1 MRTLGFTAFMTLL
14 GVAASSCGSQSHT
27 EEGDARTIEMREG
40 AGGAGGAGG
49 MSGLLEIAPPQE
61 EVAPPQDEVAPPQE
75 ETAPPQE
82 AAPPQDEV
90 APPQA
95 EADEPQEEAAATEAP
110 VALPGST
117 EGCPDGMVRVEG
129 EYCPAVVQECLE
141 YHPEWTK
148 RHGEPGVAARC
159 LRFREPSRCV
169 AKKTESLSFCMDR
182 YEYPNVPGEVPHTLT
197 SWEQAANL
205 CAAQGKRLCT
215 EAEFN
220 FACEGPEMLPYV
232 YGYERDAETCN
243 QDREYRF
250 PDHSQRLLHHA
261 ACQQNERCA
270 AELARLDGREPAGS
284 RAECASWAGVF
295 DLNGNVNEWVVRTDQ
310 KAPYRSGLKGGWW
323 GPIRSQCRPMTTF
336 HKEDDYGYEVGFRC
350 CADAEAPAAE

>member
-1 MRTLGFTAFMTLL
+1 MRILGFTVTTLL
-14 GVAASSCGSQSHT
+14 GVAALSCGSHLDT
-27 EEGDARTIEMREG
+27 ERANARTV
-40 AGGAGGAGG
+40 
-49 MSGLLEIAPPQE
+49 EIH
-61 EVAPPQDEVAPPQE
+61 EVPAQVSEPAQVASWQMETDELPTDDP
-75 ETAPPQE
+75 TT
-82 AAPPQDEV
+82 
-90 APPQA
+90 
-95 EADEPQEEAAATEAP
+95 TEAP
-110 VALPGST
+110 VTLPGST
-117 EGCPDGMVRVEG
+117 EGCPGGMVRVEG

-169 AKKTESLSFCMDR
+169 AKKNESLSFCMDR
-182 YEYPNVPGEVPHTLT
+182 YEYPNVPGELPRTLT
-197 SWEQAANL
+197 SWEQAAGL
-205 CAAQGKRLCT
+205 CEAQGKRLCT

-220 FACEGPEMLPYV
+220 FACEGPEALPYA

-243 QDREYRF
+243 QDRDYVF
-250 PDHSQRLLHHA
+250 PDHTQRLLHYE

-270 AELARLDGREPAGS
+270 AEVARLDGREPAGA
-284 RAECASWAGVF
+284 RAACASWAGVF

-350 CADAEAPAAE
+350 CSDVEPQAASESG

>member
-1 MRTLGFTAFMTLL
+1 MRTLGFTVLTLL
-14 GVAASSCGSQSHT
+14 GVAAYGCGSHSDT
-27 EEGDARTIEMREG
+27 EGGDARSVEIRDLSAE
-40 AGGAGGAGG
+40 
-49 MSGLLEIAPPQE
+49 MSGASQ
-61 EVAPPQDEVAPPQE
+61 A
-75 ETAPPQE
+75 
-82 AAPPQDEV
+82 

-95 EADEPQEEAAATEAP
+95 ETPPAQAETQPAQAEAQPATDGPLQTDTDGPLAEPTASEAAA
-110 VALPGST
+110 ALPGRT
-117 EGCPDGMVRVEG
+117 DGCPGGMVRVEG

-169 AKKTESLSFCMDR
+169 AKKNENLSFCMDR
-182 YEYPNVPGEVPHTLT
+182 YEYPNVPGELPRTLT
-197 SWEQAANL
+197 SWEQAADL

-220 FACEGPEMLPYV
+220 FACEGPEQLPYA

-243 QDREYRF
+243 QDRDYRF
-250 PDHSQRLLHHA
+250 PDHSQRLLHYE

-270 AELARLDGREPAGS
+270 AELARLDGREPAGA
-284 RAECASWAGVF
+284 RAACASWAGVF

-350 CADAEAPAAE
+350 CADAEPQAVE

>member
-1 MRTLGFTAFMTLL
+1 MTLF
-14 GVAASSCGSQSHT
+14 GVAASSCGSQSDT
-27 EEGDARTIEMREG
+27 EDGDTRTVEIREVPGEM
-40 AGGAGGAGG
+40 AGPRQVA
-49 MSGLLEIAPPQE
+49 SPQT
-61 EVAPPQDEVAPPQE
+61 
-75 ETAPPQE
+75 ETVGPL
-82 AAPPQDEV
+82 
-90 APPQA
+90 
-95 EADEPQEEAAATEAP
+95 ADPTLDDPTATEAP
-110 VALPGST
+110 VDLPGATDAPVDVPGATDALATAPGATEAPADLPGAT
-117 EGCPDGMVRVEG
+117 EGCPGGMVRVEG

-182 YEYPNVPGEVPHTLT
+182 YEYPNVPGELPRTLT
-197 SWEQAANL
+197 SWEQAADL
-205 CAAQGKRLCT
+205 CEAQGKRLCT

-232 YGYERDAETCN
+232 YGYERNAETCN
-243 QDREYRF
+243 QDRDYRF
-250 PDHSQRLLHHA
+250 PDHSQRLLHYE

-270 AELARLDGREPAGS
+270 AELSRLDGREPAGS
-284 RAECASWAGVF
+284 RAACASWAGVF
-295 DLNGNVNEWVVRTDQ
+295 DLNGNANEWVVRTDQ

-336 HKEDDYGYEVGFRC
+336 HKEDDYGYEAGFRC
-350 CADAEAPAAE
+350 CADAEAQAAE

>member
-1 MRTLGFTAFMTLL
+1 MESDGPL
-14 GVAASSCGSQSHT
+14 
-27 EEGDARTIEMREG
+27 
-40 AGGAGGAGG
+40 
-49 MSGLLEIAPPQE
+49 
-61 EVAPPQDEVAPPQE
+61 
-75 ETAPPQE
+75 
-82 AAPPQDEV
+82 
-90 APPQA
+90 
-95 EADEPQEEAAATEAP
+95 DEPTTDEIPAIEAP
-110 VALPGST
+110 VTLPGRT
-117 EGCPDGMVRVEG
+117 EGCPGGMVRVEG

-169 AKKTESLSFCMDR
+169 AKKNESLSFCMDR
-182 YEYPNVPGEVPHTLT
+182 YEYPNVPGELPRTLT
-197 SWEQAANL
+197 SWEQAADL
-205 CAAQGKRLCT
+205 CEAQGKRLCT

-220 FACEGPEMLPYV
+220 FACEGPEALPYV
-232 YGYERDAETCN
+232 YGYERNAETCN

-250 PDHSQRLLHHA
+250 PDHSQRLLHHE
-261 ACQQNERCA
+261 ACMQNERCA
-270 AELARLDGREPAGS
+270 AELSRLDGREPAGS

-350 CADAEAPAAE
+350 CADVEPQAT